1 MARFINLIENGG
13 EMERDGEK
21 VAWHNFTFQY
31 SDERTARDKG
41 TNEMNSATGVGIFEI
56 KVKEK
61 DIAYFMGTEVFDVS
75 QFKDCAYKPI
85 ELVFGRNGVERIKF
99 IDEKKKA

>member
-13 EMERDGEK
+13 EMMGKDGEK
-21 VAWHNFTFQY
+21 IFWHNFIFQY
-31 SDERTARDKG
+31 SDERSERDKG
-41 TNEMNSATGVGIFEI
+41 TNEMNDATGVGIFEI
-56 KVKEK
+56 KIKEK
-61 DIAYFMGTEVFDVS
+61 NIAYFMGTEVFDVS

-99 IDEKKKA
+99 INEK